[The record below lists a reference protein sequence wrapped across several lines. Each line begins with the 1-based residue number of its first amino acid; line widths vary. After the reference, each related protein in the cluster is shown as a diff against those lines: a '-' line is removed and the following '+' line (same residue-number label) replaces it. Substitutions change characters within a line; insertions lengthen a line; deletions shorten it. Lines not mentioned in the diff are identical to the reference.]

1 MQRWKSKS
9 KQTGGVYMPRVKGLT
24 TEQKI
29 DYQKNRLAET
39 CELLMRRNHVKKTEI
54 ADLLGVTPQAVSYQF
69 RNNQISMEVFMCV
82 VTLTNAEPEKIKEL
96 LTID

>member
-1 MQRWKSKS
+1 MRQASRRFWMQSWKSKS
-9 KQTGGVYMPRVKGLT
+9 KQT
-24 TEQKI
+24 
-29 DYQKNRLAET
+29 NRLAET
-39 CELLMRRNHVKKTEI
+39 CELLMRRNHIKKTEI